1 MRPSLSN
8 RPFLRFWSAGLSFQL
23 AMWSLH
29 VAMLIHVFEL
39 TGSPFATGLIPVF
52 ASLPGILFGPVAG
65 VLVDRW
71 DRRRVMATSS
81 LVIAG
86 LLLAALPLAV
96 MGEVRPAL
104 LFAIIFIQAIAMA
117 FFSPAEN
124 AVLPRLVGE
133 GQLRTANSL
142 NALNDTLGRIVGA
155 TVGTLVLIQF
165 GFAAILVACAL
176 LYLTATGLLIG
187 VRVPAAAGQSMISSV
202 EQRVRS
208 LRGVVGPV
216 WRELADGLRVVRG
229 NRLLLLSVTAF
240 GLFMLADVPLSAV
253 LPAFLID
260 SVGAGP
266 EGMGLSFLLRGV
278 AGLLGGLLVAAI
290 SHRVDETR
298 LLAGGLLLYGLGV
311 TVMGLSDSFGL
322 VLLML
327 IPIGPASAAIQTGLF
342 TLLQK
347 GSADAVRGRVFGLV
361 GMANGI
367 ITLGASLAGGSL
379 GEVTGARTVVILSGC
394 LHILPLLLV
403 LAWLRPAATRRIPQR
418 A

>member
-1 MRPSLSN
+1 MRPTLSN
-8 RPFLRFWSAGLSFQL
+8 RPFVRFWSAGLAFQL

-52 ASLPGILFGPVAG
+52 ASLPGILIGPVAG

-86 LLLAALPLAV
+86 LLLAALPLT
-96 MGEVRPAL
+96 MLGEVRPAL

-124 AVLPRLVGE
+124 AVLPRLVGDA
-133 GQLRTANSL
+133 QLRTANSL

-155 TVGTLVLIQF
+155 TVGTLVLIEF

-176 LYLTATGLLIG
+176 LYLAAAALLIG
-187 VRVPAAAGQSMISSV
+187 VRVPTAAGQSV
-202 EQRVRS
+202 GPRGEQR
-208 LRGVVGPV
+208 LGLPRGVVGPV

-229 NRLLLLSVTAF
+229 DRLLLLSVTAF

-260 SVGAGP
+260 TIGAGP
-266 EGMGLSFLLRGV
+266 EGMGTSFLLRGV

-361 GMANGI
+361 GTANGI
-367 ITLGASLAGGSL
+367 ITLGASLAGGGL
-379 GEVTGARTVVILSGC
+379 GEVAGPRAVVILSGC
-394 LHILPLLLV
+394 LHVLPLLLV
-403 LAWLRPAATRRIPQR
+403 LTQLRPAATRRIPQR

>member
-1 MRPSLSN
+1 MRPILSN
-8 RPFLRFWSAGLSFQL
+8 RPFVRFWSAGLSFQL

-52 ASLPGILFGPVAG
+52 ASLPGILIGPVAG

-81 LVIAG
+81 VVIAG

-96 MGEVRPAL
+96 LGEVRPAL
-104 LFAIIFIQAIAMA
+104 LFAIIFFQAIAMA

-124 AVLPRLVGE
+124 AVLPRLVGDT
-133 GQLRTANSL
+133 QLRTANSL

-165 GFAAILVACAL
+165 GFAAILIICAL
-176 LYLTATGLLIG
+176 LYLGAAVLLIG
-187 VRVPAAAGQSMISSV
+187 VRVPAAAGQSTISRG
-202 EQRVRS
+202 EQRVGS
-208 LRGVVGPV
+208 PRGVAGSV

-229 NRLLLLSVTAF
+229 DRLLLLSVTAF

-260 SVGAGP
+260 TIGAGP
-266 EGMGLSFLLRGV
+266 EGMGVSFLLRGV

-361 GMANGI
+361 GTANGI

-379 GEVTGARTVVILSGC
+379 GEVAGARTVVILSGG
-394 LHILPLLLV
+394 LHLLPLLVV
-403 LAWLRPAATRRIPQR
+403 LTWLRPAATRRIPQR